1 MRDEPVSFFIRYLP
15 FFAEKLQIQTKI
27 QEKNAILILNDLH
40 FERRNQRMSVSS
52 ISNSSDWWAYLNS
65 LSTAKSS
72 SSNTF
77 SVSSAQSDSSTTK
90 STSSSKESE
99 TDTATLLAM
108 LSSLSGGLQNI
119 PTSSDSE
126 ASSEVQDF
134 LDKVQAGTVTDSD
147 LTAMQSTLNSLPPPP
162 PESTSASSTSSS
174 ASDLQSAIASFL
186 DKVKA
191 GTVTDSDLTTMQA
204 ELASAQS
211 SSDATADSEY
221 AASQSAALQQLL
233 SVASSAYEN
242 SYQTNSQPDGV
253 WSI

>member
-1 MRDEPVSFFIRYLP
+1 MIRFLFFIRYLP

-108 LSSLSGGLQNI
+108 LSSLSGGLQSI

-126 ASSEVQDF
+126 ASSEIQDF
-134 LDKVQAGTVTDSD
+134 LDKVQASTVTDTD

-162 PESTSASSTSSS
+162 PPESSSASSTSSS

>member
-1 MRDEPVSFFIRYLP
+1 
-15 FFAEKLQIQTKI
+15 
-27 QEKNAILILNDLH
+27 
-40 FERRNQRMSVSS
+40 
-52 ISNSSDWWAYLNS
+52 
-65 LSTAKSS
+65 
-72 SSNTF
+72 
-77 SVSSAQSDSSTTK
+77 
-90 STSSSKESE
+90 
-99 TDTATLLAM
+99 M
-108 LSSLSGGLQNI
+108 LSSLSGGLQGI

-126 ASSEVQDF
+126 ASSEIQDF
-134 LDKVQAGTVTDSD
+134 LDKVQAGTVTDTD

-162 PESTSASSTSSS
+162 PPESSSASSTSSS